1 MYCMFSGEVEIH
13 TKLRREVFFES
24 GVSSTPLRLCD
35 RMIAVMSQAVSRYLK
50 REVSRIAP
58 TSLIRSVTS
67 FSSVVVLLEAP
78 VL

>member
-1 MYCMFSGEVEIH
+1 MRLKFAKVE
-13 TKLRREVFFES
+13 KRRVFES
-24 GVSSTPLRLCD
+24 GVSSTPLRPCD
-35 RMIAVMSQAVSRYLK
+35 RMIAVMPQAVSRYLK

-58 TSLIRSVTS
+58 TSLIRSVIS

>member
-1 MYCMFSGEVEIH
+1 MRLEFAKVE
-13 TKLRREVFFES
+13 KRRVFES
-24 GVSSTPLRLCD
+24 GVSSTPLRPCD
-35 RMIAVMSQAVSRYLK
+35 RMIAVMPQAVSRYLK

-58 TSLIRSVTS
+58 TSLIRSVIS